1 MLLIQDQDTNI
12 LMIII
17 THHIGTTIITII
29 VIIITIII
37 TITTIR
43 EDQFITDQEE
53 IDNKKWENLLYQK
66 KKRIQF
72 VQCII

>member
-1 MLLIQDQDTNI
+1 MSLTQDQDIIIKTN
-12 LMIII
+12 II
-17 THHIGTTIITII
+17 THQIG
-29 VIIITIII
+29 ITIII
-37 TITTIR
+37 TVIIITTITIIQ
-43 EDQFITDQEE
+43 EDLFITDQEE

>member
-43 EDQFITDQEE
+43 EDQFITDQED
-53 IDNKKWENLLYQK
+53 IDKKWENLLYQK
-66 KKRIQF
+66 KKRTQF
-72 VQCII
+72 VKCII